1 MDVVAGYLQL
11 GLRFD
16 RLERGFVDAWTG
28 PAALRAEVESGP
40 LPRAADL
47 QRRAQELRRELPSAG
62 LAPQRERWLD
72 GQLAALACSAR
83 VLDGQPVAYLDQVQT
98 WFEVRPELGEEATY
112 ADAHA
117 ELDLLL
123 PGGGPLLERYTAY
136 RDGQSVPP
144 DRLAEAVREVSTLL
158 RARARTAFALPA
170 DEVVEY
176 EVVSDRPWAGFN
188 TYLGGFRSSVAVN
201 ADLPVG
207 LGSLPALVA
216 HESYPGHHTE
226 RCRKQVSQRAL
237 PEYDLWLVNTP
248 ENLVAEGLADLGL
261 AGLDLLDWGPVV
273 GELYADL
280 GIAYDGELG
289 QRIARAAAP
298 LGAVRQDAALLLHD
312 RGASVEQVEAHL
324 GRWALQSPDRA
335 RKTVAFLT
343 DPLWRAYISTYVE
356 GERLLSRWLAD
367 RPAGTPAAPRF
378 ARLLDEQLTPGGLQ
392 EELAASAA
400 SRA

>member
-1 MDVVAGYLQL
+1 VDVVAGYLQL
-11 GLRFD
+11 GLSFD

-28 PAALRAEVESGP
+28 PAALRAQVESGP

-98 WFEVRPELGEEATY
+98 WFEVRPELGDEATY

-117 ELDLLL
+117 ELDRLL
-123 PGGGPLLERYTAY
+123 PGSGPLLERYTAY

-158 RARARTAFALPA
+158 RRGRGRRSPCRRT
-170 DEVVEY
+170 
-176 EVVSDRPWAGFN
+176 
-188 TYLGGFRSSVAVN
+188 RSSSTRSSPTGRGRASTPTS
-201 ADLPVG
+201 AASAARWP
-207 LGSLPALVA
+207 STPTCRWASA
-216 HESYPGHHTE
+216 RCPRWSPTSPTPGHHTE
-226 RCRKQVSQRAL
+226 RCRKQVSQRTL

-248 ENLVAEGLADLGL
+248 RTCWPRGWPTSGWPASTCSTG
-261 AGLDLLDWGPVV
+261 GPVV
-273 GELYADL
+273 GALYADL

-324 GRWALQSPDRA
+324 AAGRCSRRTAPARPSPSSPTRCGGPTSAPTSRA
-335 RKTVAFLT
+335 SGCCPVAGR
-343 DPLWRAYISTYVE
+343 PPRGHA
-356 GERLLSRWLAD
+356 GRLLAS
-367 RPAGTPAAPRF
+367 
-378 ARLLDEQLTPGGLQ
+378 PGCWT
-392 EELAASAA
+392 S
-400 SRA
+400 S